1 MISPTVMLYNKW
13 KRNILRLGDNNIR
26 GKSGSV
32 KMEEDKKEMIKL

>member
-13 KRNILRLGDNNIR
+13 KRNIVTLEDNNIR

-32 KMEEDKKEMIKL
+32 KMEEDKKEMIKP